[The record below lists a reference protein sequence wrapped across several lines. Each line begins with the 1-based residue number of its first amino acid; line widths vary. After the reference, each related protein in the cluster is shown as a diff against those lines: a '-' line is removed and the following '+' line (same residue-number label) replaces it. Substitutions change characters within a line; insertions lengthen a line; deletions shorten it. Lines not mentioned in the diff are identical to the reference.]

1 MEKTELAKQKY
12 YLCPDC
18 GEVGYQTTLS
28 PDGDSYA
35 CNKCRTW
42 WVING

>member
-1 MEKTELAKQKY
+1 MNKTELAKQKY

-18 GEVGYQTTLS
+18 GVVGYLS